1 MLITYGRAPRSPARR
16 ATTFALACWAF
27 LTAVAV
33 RAEEQTVGHSR
44 PVPSAALTVDDA
56 VDEAL
61 HANRDLRTAYFA
73 IEQARARLVQ
83 AGLWPNPALDLTGS
97 HDFAF
102 ANEGEYTA
110 SAGFGQRFPV
120 AGRIGRLKDV
130 ARVDVAIALA
140 EVRDAA
146 RRLIADVQAAFNDL
160 LVLKMQIAE
169 RDRLIGIARSLV
181 DVSAARAKVAEVSAL
196 DVNTARIELQRLELE
211 RSLLVAQQQAR
222 SAELNRLL
230 GMVPD
235 NSVSVTG
242 EIAPAIALPP
252 RDTLRREALG
262 RRPDLQQISLQAGRA
277 QAERMLARAERWE
290 DWTFGFSYDRDLQVV
305 DGAPPQ
311 RADQLLGLR
320 LTIPL
325 PLLNQNQGRVAEAAS
340 LEAQSRSRK
349 SALELTV
356 TAEIESAYRRVE
368 DIRGVVEGFRTKL
381 IPLADSNVTVAQD
394 AYRSGLTSVH
404 QVIQVQRQQSELRTG
419 YLDVLGQYRRAMIDL
434 EVAAATSP
442 HLEQLEGDK

>member
-1 MLITYGRAPRSPARR
+1 MLISYGRAPCSLSRR
-16 ATTFALACWAF
+16 ATALALAWWVF
-27 LTAVAV
+27 LAAATA
-33 RAEEQTVGHSR
+33 RAEETMAGRSTQVR
-44 PVPSAALTVDDA
+44 SAALTVEDA

-102 ANEGEYTA
+102 ANEGEYTT

-146 RRLIADVQAAFNDL
+146 RRLIGDVQAAFYDL
-160 LVLKMQIAE
+160 IVLKMQIAE
-169 RDRLIGIARSLV
+169 RDRLIAIARSLV
-181 DVSAARAKVAEVSAL
+181 DVSSARAKVAEVSAL

-230 GMVPD
+230 GIAPD
-235 NSVSVTG
+235 NSISVTG
-242 EIAPAIALPP
+242 EITPAIALPP
-252 RDTLRREALG
+252 RDTLRSEARG

-277 QAERMLARAERWE
+277 RAERMLARAERWE

-325 PLLNQNQGRVAEAAS
+325 PLLNQNQGRIAEAAS

-356 TAEIESAYRRVE
+356 DAEIESAYRRVE
-368 DIRGVVEGFRTKL
+368 EIRGVVEGFRTKL

-419 YLDVLGQYRRAMIDL
+419 YLDVLGQYRRAMVDL

-442 HLEQLEGDK
+442 HLEQLGGDK